1 MHDIKTNFDKILEVL
16 TSILKNKVDTMG
28 NFPKVGKKP
37 KFSDLE
43 VISLNLT
50 SEYLSIDSENLL
62 FKKLNG
68 EYMNEFPRLIDRTQY
83 NRRKKSLFHQ
93 TELVRKQLSVTFS
106 ENEDVFVIDS
116 MPLEIC
122 RNARASRLKICKE
135 DFSTSPA
142 KGFCASQNQY
152 YFG

>member
-1 MHDIKTNFDKILEVL
+1 MQ
-16 TSILKNKVDTMG
+16 NKVDHAG

-50 SEYLSIDSENLL
+50 SEYLSINSENLL

-68 EYMNEFPRLIDRTQY
+68 EYMKEFPRLIDRTQY

-93 TELVRKQLSVTFS
+93 TEFVRGQLSLTFS

-135 DFSTSPA
+135 DLFYLS
-142 KGFCASQNQY
+142 SQRVLC
-152 YFG
+152 FTKPILLWI

>member
-16 TSILKNKVDTMG
+16 KSILQNKVDHTG

-43 VISLNLT
+43 VISLHLT

-62 FKKLNG
+62 FKKLNR
-68 EYMNEFPRLIDRTQY
+68 EYMKEFPRLIDRTQY

-93 TELVRKQLSVTFS
+93 TEFVRGQLSRTFS
-106 ENEDVFVIDS
+106 ENEDVFVIDYS
-116 MPLEIC
+116 GI
-122 RNARASRLKICKE
+122 
-135 DFSTSPA
+135 
-142 KGFCASQNQY
+142 Y
-152 YFG
+152 